1 MSEAIISRPSTVVP
15 VADDTSAI
23 LRKENRFFISNG
35 EFKRTIIDVS
45 DAKFFAILGCGSCG
59 VEIALLNGDTYNNE
73 EFIYVGTDDC
83 FISEV
88 PKSGKIV
95 VQNASNRYRLYTSNS
110 WSSLDRACG
119 LRLVGNVNIED

>member
-23 LRKENRFFISNG
+23 LRKENRYFVSNG
-35 EFKRTIIDVS
+35 EGKRTIIDVS
-45 DAKFFAILGCGSCG
+45 DAKFFAIAGYGSCG
-59 VEIALLNGDTYNNE
+59 VGVALLNGDTYNNE
-73 EFIYVGTDDC
+73 EIITVGTDEC

-88 PKSGKIV
+88 PKSGKIIIE
-95 VQNASNRYRLYTSNS
+95 NYSSKYRLYTSNS